1 MKAVALLVAFVGVIM
16 FINSPVETTER
27 TAEGLGVSPMML
39 IGAVGIAI
47 LFFLIRGSRTPRG
60 R

>member
-16 FINSPVETTER
+16 FINAPVETTEQ
-27 TAEGLGVSPMML
+27 TADSLGISPMML
-39 IGAVGIAI
+39 VGAIGVII

-60 R
+60 